1 MNSPRDL
8 SLFSPSDIHANIYI
22 IYMYIYT
29 HIYVWRIVYT
39 FSTPPPTLIICSQW
53 INCFLTTD
61 MPVYQHQILQTI
73 NAIVIIILIKN
84 GRPVKCAWGSSSW
97 QTVTIHQA
105 AQEVTHSPD
114 TNLKVSLLELTSVC
128 FLHDSHLHRTKE
140 KSWNLVRSGDV
151 LKRDPNIPFWDVFR
165 LSDL

>member
-1 MNSPRDL
+1 MNSFRDL
-8 SLFSPSDIHANIYI
+8 SLFSPSDTHTHILYIYI
-22 IYMYIYT
+22 YVCL
-29 HIYVWRIVYT
+29 YVWRIVYT
-39 FSTPPPTLIICSQW
+39 FFTFVPPPSPFIICTQR
-53 INCFLTTD
+53 INCFLTID

-84 GRPVKCAWGSSSW
+84 GRPVRCAWGSSSW

-128 FLHDSHLHRTKE
+128 FFHDSYLHRRTKE
-140 KSWNLVRSGDV
+140 KSWNIYPVR
-151 LKRDPNIPFWDVFR
+151 
-165 LSDL
+165 